1 MLRIENKANNTET
14 IVLGNH
20 IIMNFTQGYEN
31 TYPAPS
37 SWPSIIMNSSSLEY
51 RLNSKDK
58 ELGQHLNHVL
68 SHAYEN
74 PNKCGVYEDWIGS
87 LKQTNYSPIIV
98 ESCARQFKALEH
110 ILNEAQSNDLIP
122 THDVWYMLTRLEFNY
137 RSFLNVCESQGVVE
151 AYRQLEADNRISL
164 SINGDERGFA
174 KESEPIGVDYFR
186 RRLALAGKYAT
197 SECYDTA
204 VREIQK
210 GKLAQLIK
218 DMQKTKSKLSLRR
231 TSNKDLERMFRKQ
244 IYITYEDI
252 IKYNQMLL
260 E

>member
-1 MLRIENKANNTET
+1 MLRIENKANNTDT

-31 TYPAPS
+31 TDPDPS
-37 SWPSIIMNSSSLEY
+37 SYPSIIMNSSSLEY
-51 RLNSKDK
+51 YLNSKDK
-58 ELGQHLNHVL
+58 EGREHLNYVL

-110 ILNEAQSNDLIP
+110 ILNEAQSNDLIS
-122 THDVWYMLTRLEFNY
+122 THDVWYMLIRLEFNY
-137 RSFLNVCESQGVVE
+137 RSFLSACESQGTIE
-151 AYRQLEADNRISL
+151 AYRQLEADNSISW
-164 SINGDERGFA
+164 SITGDERGFA

-186 RRLALAGKYAT
+186 RRLALAGEYTT
-197 SECYDTA
+197 SEFNDTA

-210 GKLAQLIK
+210 AKLAQLIK

-231 TSNKDLERMFRKQ
+231 TTNKDLEHMFRKQ
-244 IYITYEDI
+244 IYVTYEDI

-260 E
+260 D